1 MLADLDLLQ
10 LGYLCSE
17 HASSAAAMHIV
28 VTKT

>member
-17 HASSAAAMHIV
+17 YTSSAAAMHVV